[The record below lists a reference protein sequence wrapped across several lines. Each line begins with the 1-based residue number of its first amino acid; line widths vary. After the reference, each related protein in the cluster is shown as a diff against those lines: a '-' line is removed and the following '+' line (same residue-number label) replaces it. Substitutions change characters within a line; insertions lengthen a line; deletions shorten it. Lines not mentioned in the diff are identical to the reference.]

1 MQIIIDILEWISK
14 INLLGI
20 SISIFYI
27 INAGLIIFFI
37 IKGVKALN
45 KLDRK
50 DTLKKEKGIFK

>member
-14 INLLGI
+14 INLLDI

-27 INAGLIIFFI
+27 INAGIIIFFI

>member
-14 INLLGI
+14 INLLDI

-27 INAGLIIFFI
+27 INVGLIIFFI

>member
-14 INLLGI
+14 INLLDI

>member
-1 MQIIIDILEWISK
+1 MQIIVDFLEWISK
-14 INLLGI
+14 INLLDI
-20 SISIFYI
+20 SIFIFYI

-50 DTLKKEKGIFK
+50 NTLKKEKGIFK